1 MTGNRRPA
9 VSTWFTWTI
18 VVLGACLLAVAAYLQ
33 FAPTAT
39 PAAEADPDNHVQR
52 TTQDEKLAPAPEKT
66 YDGTTCRA
74 EHTKPA
80 KLDPGTWSVPATKLT
95 APWHT
100 DTHGT
105 SPQLP
110 DAPEGIRYQPS
121 MPLNATRGATVL
133 AGHVDHAPGAL
144 SAAGG
149 ELSPWGHLHEV
160 KPCQRLDVA
169 DETGTTRSYVV
180 TGLTT
185 VPQHELT
192 PSDGEPSPWAKKL
205 FRADGPRTLYLVTCS
220 GPSVADA
227 GGAFQFHYANN
238 LIVTAVPAVTS

>member
-1 MTGNRRPA
+1 MTGAQRPA
-9 VSTWFTWTI
+9 KSTWIIWTI
-18 VVLGACLLAVAAYLQ
+18 FTLGACLLALAVYLQ
-33 FAPTAT
+33 LAPTSSPT
-39 PAAEADPDNHVQR
+39 AEADPDNHVEQN
-52 TTQDEKLAPAPEKT
+52 TQNEKQAPAPEKT
-66 YDGTTCRA
+66 YAGTTCRT

-80 KLDPGTWSVPATKLT
+80 KLDPGTWSVPERNLT

-121 MPLNATRGATVL
+121 MPLDATRGATVL
-133 AGHVDHAPGAL
+133 AGHVDYAPGAL
-144 SAAGG
+144 TPEGG

-160 KPCQRLDVA
+160 KPCQRLDIA
-169 DETGTTRSYVV
+169 DETGTTHSYVI
-180 TGLTT
+180 TGLTS
-185 VPQHELT
+185 VSQDELT
-192 PSDGEPSPWAKKL
+192 SNDSTASQWTKKL

-227 GGAFQFHYANN
+227 GGTFQFHYANN
-238 LIVTAVPAVTS
+238 LIVTAVPAATS